1 MQKKRRYG
9 GIAREIRWN
18 NSIKSKV
25 FIQVVTKKKI
35 FWQVAYTYFISILV
49 LHTEYQFHN
58 RYFCVYNFNM

>member
-25 FIQVVTKKKI
+25 FIQVVTKKKNI
-35 FWQVAYTYFISILV
+35 LASCIYVFYLYLGFAY
-49 LHTEYQFHN
+49 
-58 RYFCVYNFNM
+58 